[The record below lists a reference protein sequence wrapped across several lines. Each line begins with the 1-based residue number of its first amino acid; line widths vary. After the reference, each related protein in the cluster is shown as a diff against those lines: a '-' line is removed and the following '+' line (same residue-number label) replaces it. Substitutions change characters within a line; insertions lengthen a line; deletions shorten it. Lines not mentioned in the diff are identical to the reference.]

1 VICDTTCVCLSVCL
15 SAIISPKLRVQTLP
29 NVLCMI
35 PMDHGV
41 FLHRAMDYGRG
52 SDSGG
57 IATSLSRTSGFVDD
71 VVFAH
76 NGQEMGIT
84 GTENIDTKR
93 VYTQSN
99 SIAGRTGFTPRHN

>member
-35 PMDHGV
+35 PMD
-41 FLHRAMDYGRG
+41 YCRG

-57 IATSLSRTSGFVDD
+57 IATSLSRTSSFVVD
-71 VVFAH
+71 VFAH
-76 NGQEMGIT
+76 NIQEMGIT
-84 GTENIDTKR
+84 GTENIDDTKKG
-93 VYTQSN
+93 VYSK
-99 SIAGRTGFTPRHN
+99 